1 MKKNKS
7 TIAPGEIRAIRERLG
22 ITQVEAGELLGGG
35 PRAFTKYEAGSVKP
49 AASVINLLRLLE
61 ADPSNLATLQGR
73 RSRPMTATMEPR
85 PFEVTGEHIAALTER
100 TFPLLLRRLLSA
112 EAQAHGLP
120 TDGIHVA
127 SSIFHPDG
135 GEDGRITW
143 EGDPDRTPFLPCRF
157 NQFQLKAGK
166 IQPMEAGQEVLS
178 ARGPV
183 KEMVRSALEA
193 KGHYIML
200 CSHPYV
206 RKGIEDRET
215 RIREAL
221 RGAGL
226 SIDDVQVRFRD
237 ADQIAA
243 WANHHPAVATWLKE
257 QTQPGAIGPFRSW
270 AHWAGRAEHDGSP
283 WVEDERLPVLRAR
296 LHEGLTKPRDVV
308 RAVGLSGIGKSRLV
322 LEALGPAAE
331 TGSFLHDLVLY
342 ADESEV
348 GSPALNAAVQSLAD
362 MRARA
367 VVVVDR
373 CPPESHRMLA
383 DMVSRVS
390 RRLSLITIDNEM
402 PPGTADGTTFKVGEA
417 PLSVVESVISR
428 VAPGLPSE
436 DQRRLVHF
444 SKGFP
449 GIAIRVARTWT
460 ESKPVAHATEDHF
473 VNAFVRGRR
482 PEEPEMLD
490 KSAKLLAAFGLVDL
504 KQAAESELRE
514 IAAHGRNLT
523 PADLRVS
530 IRRLVDR
537 GVAQR
542 RGRFVILQP
551 RPIAM
556 RLAERQWSEWNRCEW
571 NQVLAGDIS
580 ANLKT
585 LAARQL
591 TWLNTTGISKEV
603 LAHVCRPSGPFDEFE
618 GIARTAHAEVLSA
631 LAEIDSGIV
640 VDQLGRSL
648 ADVEDLSEVSG
659 DMRRHLVWA
668 LEKIAFHPETFADG
682 ARLLLCLAVAENEQG
697 IANNATG
704 QFKALFRVVL
714 GATAADSTARLS
726 VLDEAID
733 TDDPSQRAIVV
744 EALIDG
750 AETHGSSR
758 LVGAETHGS
767 RPALES
773 WCPSTAEEATDYI
786 NGCVSRLVEMAIQD
800 DEAGIAARTGLGR
813 HLRSLIRSGLIG
825 TVETVIGRVGGMSGQ
840 WTEALESLGHFLEYD
855 ASKMDGKI
863 GDRVRALIADL
874 QPKELESRVQYLVT
888 DMPWDFPCGEKLDF
902 DTRDQRKAEAVDT
915 LAAEIVEH
923 VEVLKDVVPRLSRG
937 RQRMAFAFGKAI
949 ASEGPAGAPSD
960 WLGRFIQ
967 AVVEIPEEERN
978 FDLLSGYIAGIAE
991 IHPELVNDFKRRAV
1005 RSPELAPALPL
1016 ICWRVGITP
1025 SDIGLIIGA
1034 FQEDLV
1040 PAWRLMQWTSGGVLA
1055 KVPAQA
1061 VAPLF
1066 DTMLDH
1072 SAEAFAVG
1080 VELMGMYAHGAPG
1093 ALEGLRPQVRKAA
1106 ENVARWGRSSG
1117 GAMYD
1122 HHFDQ
1127 ILTWIL
1133 KKGRQDPDA
1142 RAIALCLARAIA
1154 NFTDWRDVQV
1164 IKPIVPL
1171 LLSGFPEIVLPL
1183 VGQAIVSERTQ
1194 AWFLE
1199 DVLGD
1204 RFSSDLEQNPLIL
1217 SLPEDVLFAWCH
1229 AYPDRV
1235 PAFAA
1240 AIVPVLTTHRVDTL
1254 DRSLHPVTVRLLD
1267 EFGDREDVLE
1277 AFDRNVHTFGW
1288 IGSIT
1293 AYFALYEEPLSTL
1306 CDHRRHQV
1314 RRWASA
1320 MHRNLRAQ
1328 IESARI
1334 EDEERDAQW
1343 EI

>member
-1 MKKNKS
+1 MKKSNLV
-7 TIAPGEIRAIRERLG
+7 IAPNEIRAIRERLG
-22 ITQVEAGELLGGG
+22 LTQVEAGELLGGG

-61 ADPSNLATLQGR
+61 ADPSMLATLQGR

-85 PFEVTGEHIAALTER
+85 PFEVTGEHVAALTER

-112 EAQAHGLP
+112 EAQAYGLP

-127 SSIFHPDG
+127 SSIDHPDG

-143 EGDPDRTPFLPCRF
+143 EGDPDRTPFLPSRF

-166 IQPMEAGQEVLS
+166 ISPKEAGQEVLS
-178 ARGPV
+178 TRGTV

-193 KGHYIML
+193 KGHYTML

-206 RKGIEDRET
+206 RKGIEGRET

-226 SIDDVQVRFRD
+226 SIGDVQVRFRD
-237 ADQIAA
+237 AGQIAA

-348 GSPALNAAVQSLAD
+348 SSPALNGAVQSLAD
-362 MRARA
+362 MAARA

-373 CPPESHRMLA
+373 CPPESHRVLA

-390 RRLSLITIDNEM
+390 SRLSLITIDNEM
-402 PPGTADGTTFKVGEA
+402 PPGTADGTTLKVDEA
-417 PLSVVESVISR
+417 PLPVVESVISR
-428 VAPGLPSE
+428 AAPSLPSE

-460 ESKPVAHATEDHF
+460 ESKPVAHATEDHL
-473 VNAFVRGRR
+473 VDAFVRGRR
-482 PEEPEMLD
+482 PEEPEMLG
-490 KSAKLLAAFGLVDL
+490 KSAKLLAAFGLVDI

-523 PADLRVS
+523 PADLRVG
-530 IRRLVDR
+530 IRTLADR

-556 RLAERQWSEWNRCEW
+556 RLAERQWSEWSRCEW
-571 NQVLAGDIS
+571 EQVLAGDTS
-580 ANLKT
+580 ANLKI

-591 TWLNTTGISKEV
+591 ALLNTTSISKVV
-603 LAHVCRPSGPFDEFE
+603 LAHVCRPGGPFDGFE
-618 GIARTAHAEVLSA
+618 GIARTARAEVLSA
-631 LAEIDSGIV
+631 LAEIDSRIV
-640 VDQLGRSL
+640 VDQIGRSL

-659 DMRRHLVWA
+659 DMRRHLVWT
-668 LEKIAFHPETFADG
+668 LEKIAFRPETFEDG
-682 ARLLLCLAVAENEQG
+682 ARLLLRLAVAENEQG
-697 IANNATG
+697 IDNNATG
-704 QFKALFRVVL
+704 QFKSLFCMVL
-714 GATAADSTARLS
+714 GDTAADGTARLS
-726 VLDEAID
+726 LLDEAIG
-733 TDDPSQRAIVV
+733 TEDPSQRAIVV
-744 EALIDG
+744 EALIAG
-750 AETHGSSR
+750 VETYGSSR
-758 LVGAETHGS
+758 LIGAETHGS

-773 WCPSTAEEATDYI
+773 WCPSAAEEAADYI

-813 HLRSLIRSGLIG
+813 HLRSLIGSGLIG
-825 TVETVIGRVGGMSGQ
+825 TVETVVGRVGDMSEQ
-840 WTEALESLGHFLEYD
+840 WIEALESLGHFLEYD
-855 ASKMDGKI
+855 ASKMDAEI

-902 DTRDQRKAEAVDT
+902 DTRDRRKAEAVDT

-923 VEVLKDVVPRLSRG
+923 PEVLEDMVPRLSRG

-991 IHPELVNDFKRRAV
+991 IHPELVNDFKQRAV

-1016 ICWRVGITP
+1016 ICWRLGITP
-1025 SDIGLIIGA
+1025 SDIDLIIGA
-1034 FQEDLV
+1034 FQGNLV

-1055 KVPAQA
+1055 KVPDQA
-1061 VAPLF
+1061 IAPLF

-1080 VELMGMYAHGAPG
+1080 VELMGMYAHGAHG

-1106 ENVARWGRSSG
+1106 ENVARWGRSSR
-1117 GAMYD
+1117 GAMYN

-1154 NFTDWRDVQV
+1154 NFTDWRDVHV

-1183 VGQAIVSERTQ
+1183 VGQAIVSEPTR
-1194 AWFLE
+1194 AWLLE

-1204 RFSSDLEQNPLIL
+1204 RFSSDLEQNPPIL
-1217 SLPEDVLFAWCH
+1217 SLPEDALFAWCH

-1240 AIVPVLTTHRVDTL
+1240 ATVPVLTTHPVDTH
-1254 DRSLHPVTVRLLD
+1254 DPSLHPVTVRLLD

-1277 AFDRNVHTFGW
+1277 AIGRNMHTFGW
-1288 IGSIT
+1288 TGST
-1293 AYFALYEEPLSTL
+1293 TTYFSLYEEPLSTL
-1306 CDHRRHQV
+1306 CDHPRRQV

-1320 MHRNLRAQ
+1320 MHRHLRAQ

-1334 EDEERDAQW
+1334 EDDERDAQW

>member
-1 MKKNKS
+1 MKKSNS
-7 TIAPGEIRAIRERLG
+7 AIAPGEIRAIRERLG
-22 ITQVEAGELLGGG
+22 LTQVEAGELLGGG

-61 ADPSNLATLQGR
+61 ADPSVLATLQGR

-85 PFEVTGEHIAALTER
+85 PFEVTGEHVAALTER
-100 TFPLLLRRLLSA
+100 TFPLLLQRLLSA

-127 SSIFHPDG
+127 SSFSHPDG

-143 EGDPDRTPFLPCRF
+143 EGDPARTPFLPSRF

-166 IQPMEAGQEVLS
+166 ISPKEAGQEVLS
-178 ARGPV
+178 TRGTV

-206 RKGIEDRET
+206 RRGIEGREA

-226 SIDDVQVRFRD
+226 SIDDVQVGFRD
-237 ADQIAA
+237 AGQIAA
-243 WANHHPAVATWLKE
+243 WANHHPVVATWLKE

-270 AHWAGRAEHDGSP
+270 VHWAGRAEHDGSP
-283 WVEDERLPVLRAR
+283 WVEDERLPALRAR
-296 LHEGLTKPRDVV
+296 LHEGLTELRNVV

-331 TGSFLHDLVLY
+331 AGSFLHDLVLY
-342 ADESEV
+342 ADESEI
-348 GSPALNAAVQSLAD
+348 GSPVLNGAVQSLAD
-362 MRARA
+362 MGERA

-373 CPPESHRMLA
+373 CPPESHRVLA

-390 RRLSLITIDNEM
+390 SRLSLITIDNEM
-402 PPGTADGTTFKVGEA
+402 PPGTLDGTTFKVGEA
-417 PLSVVESVISR
+417 PLPVVESVISR

-460 ESKPVAHATEDHF
+460 ESKPVAHATEVHF
-473 VNAFVRGRR
+473 VDAFVRGRR

-490 KSAKLLAAFGLVDL
+490 KSAKLLAAFGLVDM

-523 PADLRVS
+523 PADLRVG

-542 RGRFVILQP
+542 RGSFVILQP

-556 RLAERQWSEWNRCEW
+556 RLAERQWSEWSRYEW
-571 NQVLAGDIS
+571 DQVLSGDTS
-580 ANLKT
+580 ANLKI

-591 TWLNTTGISKEV
+591 AVLNTTSISEEV
-603 LAHVCRPSGPFDEFE
+603 LAHVCRPGGPFDGFE
-618 GIARTAHAEVLSA
+618 GIAGTAHAEVLSA
-631 LAEIDSGIV
+631 LAEIDSRIV
-640 VDQLGRSL
+640 VDQIGRSL

-659 DMRRHLVWA
+659 DMRRHLVWT
-668 LEKIAFHPETFADG
+668 LEKIAFHSETFEDG
-682 ARLLLCLAVAENEQG
+682 ARLLLRLAVAESEQG

-704 QFKALFRVVL
+704 QFEALFRMAL
-714 GATAADSTARLS
+714 GGTAADRAARLS

-733 TDDPSQRAIVV
+733 TDDPPQRAIVV
-744 EALIDG
+744 EALIAG
-750 AETHGSSR
+750 AKTYGSSR

-773 WCPSTAEEATDYI
+773 WYPSTAEDATDYI
-786 NGCVSRLVEMAIQD
+786 NGCVARLVEAAIQD

-813 HLRSLIRSGLIG
+813 HLRSLIGAGLIS
-825 TVETVIGRVGGMSGQ
+825 TVETVVGRLGDMSGQ

-855 ASKMDGKI
+855 ASKMDGEI

-874 QPKELESRVQYLVT
+874 QPKELKSRVQYLVT

-902 DTRDQRKAEAVDT
+902 DTRDRRKAEAVDT
-915 LAAEIVEH
+915 LAAEIVGH
-923 VEVLKDVVPRLSRG
+923 LEVLKDVVPRLSRG
-937 RQRMAFAFGKAI
+937 RQQMAFAFGRAI
-949 ASEGPAGAPSD
+949 ACEGPVGAPSD
-960 WLGRFIQ
+960 WLEQFSQ
-967 AVVEIPEEERN
+967 AVVEVPEEERN

-991 IHPELVNDFKRRAV
+991 IHPELVNDFKQRAV

-1016 ICWRVGITP
+1016 ICWRLGITP
-1025 SDIGLIIGA
+1025 SDIGLIINV
-1034 FQEDLV
+1034 FQEDLI
-1040 PAWRLMQWTSGGVLA
+1040 PAWRLMQWRVGGRLA
-1055 KVPAQA
+1055 EVPAQA

-1072 SAEAFAVG
+1072 SAEAFAAG

-1106 ENVARWGRSSG
+1106 ENVARWGQSSG

-1133 KKGRQDPDA
+1133 EKGRQDPDA
-1142 RAIALCLARAIA
+1142 RATALCLARAIA
-1154 NFTDWRDVQV
+1154 NLTDWRDVQI
-1164 IKPIVPL
+1164 IKPIVPR

-1183 VGQAIVSERTQ
+1183 VGQAIVSEPAR
-1194 AWFLE
+1194 AWLLE

-1204 RFSSDLEQNPLIL
+1204 QFSSDPEQTPPIL

-1240 AIVPVLTTHRVDTL
+1240 AIVPVLTTHRVDTP

-1277 AFDRNVHTFGW
+1277 AIGRNMHTFGW
-1288 IGSIT
+1288 TGSVT
-1293 AYFALYEEPLSTL
+1293 TYFALYEEPLSTL
-1306 CDHRRHQV
+1306 RDHPRHQV

-1320 MHRNLRAQ
+1320 MRRRLRAQ

-1334 EDEERDAQW
+1334 EDEEQDAQW

>member
-1 MKKNKS
+1 MKKSNS
-7 TIAPGEIRAIRERLG
+7 AIAPGEIRAIRERLG
-22 ITQVEAGELLGGG
+22 LTQVEAGELLGGG

-61 ADPSNLATLQGR
+61 AEPSMLATLQGR

-85 PFEVTGEHIAALTER
+85 PFEVTGEHVTALTER

-112 EAQAHGLP
+112 EAQARGLP

-143 EGDPDRTPFLPCRF
+143 EGDPDRTPFLPSRF

-166 IQPMEAGQEVLS
+166 ISPKEAGQEVLS
-178 ARGPV
+178 TRGTV

-193 KGHYIML
+193 KGHYTML

-206 RKGIEDRET
+206 RKGIEGRET

-226 SIDDVQVRFRD
+226 TIDDVQVGFRD
-237 ADQIAA
+237 AGQIAA
-243 WANHHPAVATWLKE
+243 WANHHPAVAVWLKE

-270 AHWAGRAEHDGSP
+270 VHWAGRAEHDGSP

-296 LHEGLTKPRDVV
+296 LHEGLTEPRDVV

-331 TGSFLHDLVLY
+331 AGSFLHDLVLY

-348 GSPALNAAVQSLAD
+348 GSPALNDAVQSLAD
-362 MRARA
+362 MGARA

-373 CPPESHRMLA
+373 CPPESHRGLA
-383 DMVSRVS
+383 DMVTRVS
-390 RRLSLITIDNEM
+390 SRLSLITIDNEM
-402 PPGTADGTTFKVGEA
+402 PPGTLDGTTFKVGEA
-417 PLSVVESVISR
+417 PLPVVESVISR

-473 VNAFVRGRR
+473 VAAFVRGRR

-490 KSAKLLAAFGLVDL
+490 KSAKLLAAFGLVDI

-523 PADLRVS
+523 PADLRVG

-556 RLAERQWSEWNRCEW
+556 RLAERQWSEWSRCEW
-571 NQVLAGDIS
+571 DQVLAGDTS

-591 TWLNTTGISKEV
+591 ALLNTTSISMEV
-603 LAHVCRPSGPFDEFE
+603 LAHVCRPGGPFDGFE

-640 VDQLGRSL
+640 VDQIGRSL

-659 DMRRHLVWA
+659 DMRRHLVWT
-668 LEKIAFHPETFADG
+668 LEKIAFRPETFEDG
-682 ARLLLCLAVAENEQG
+682 ARLLLRLAVAENEQG
-697 IANNATG
+697 IDNNATG
-704 QFKALFRVVL
+704 QFKALFCMVL
-714 GATAADSTARLS
+714 GDTAADSTARLS

-733 TDDPSQRAIVV
+733 TNDLSQRAIVV
-744 EALIDG
+744 EALIAG
-750 AETHGSSR
+750 AETYGSSR
-758 LVGAETHGS
+758 LVGAETHGT

-786 NGCVSRLVEMAIQD
+786 NGCVARLVEMAIQD

-813 HLRSLIRSGLIG
+813 HLRSLIGSGLIG
-825 TVETVIGRVGGMSGQ
+825 TVETVVGRVGDMSGQ

-855 ASKMDGKI
+855 ASKMDGEI

-874 QPKELESRVQYLVT
+874 QPKELESRVQFLVT

-902 DTRDQRKAEAVDT
+902 DTRDRRKTEAVDT

-923 VEVLKDVVPRLSRG
+923 PEVLEDMVPRLSRG

-991 IHPELVNDFKRRAV
+991 IHPELVNDFKQRAV
-1005 RSPELAPALPL
+1005 RSPEIASALPL
-1016 ICWRVGITP
+1016 ICWRLGITP

-1117 GAMYD
+1117 GAMYA
-1122 HHFDQ
+1122 HHFVQ

-1133 KKGRQDPDA
+1133 KMGRQDPDA
-1142 RAIALCLARAIA
+1142 RATALCLARAIA
-1154 NFTDWRDVQV
+1154 NFTDWRDVQA
-1164 IKPIVPL
+1164 IKPIVPR

-1183 VGQAIVSERTQ
+1183 VGQAIVSEPAR
-1194 AWFLE
+1194 AWLLE

-1204 RFSSDLEQNPLIL
+1204 RFSSNLEQNPPIL

-1277 AFDRNVHTFGW
+1277 AIGRNVHTFGW
-1288 IGSIT
+1288 TGSIT
-1293 AYFALYEEPLSTL
+1293 TYFALYEEPLSTL
-1306 CDHRRHQV
+1306 CDHPRHQV

-1320 MHRNLRAQ
+1320 MHRHLRAR

>member
-1 MKKNKS
+1 MKKRNS
-7 TIAPGEIRAIRERLG
+7 AIAPGEIRAIRERLG
-22 ITQVEAGELLGGG
+22 LTQIEAGELLGGG

-61 ADPSNLATLQGR
+61 ADPSILATLQGR

-85 PFEVTGEHIAALTER
+85 PFEVTGEHVAALTER

-127 SSIFHPDG
+127 SSISHPDG

-143 EGDPDRTPFLPCRF
+143 EGNPARTPFLPSRF

-166 IQPMEAGQEVLS
+166 ISPKEAGQEVLS
-178 ARGPV
+178 TRGTA

-206 RKGIEDRET
+206 RKGIEGREA

-226 SIDDVQVRFRD
+226 SINDVQVGFRD

-243 WANHHPAVATWLKE
+243 WANHHPVVATWLKE

-270 AHWAGRAEHDGSP
+270 VHWAGRAEHDGSP

-296 LHEGLTKPRDVV
+296 LHEGLTEPRNVV

-331 TGSFLHDLVLY
+331 AGSFLHDLVLY

-348 GSPALNAAVQSLAD
+348 GSPALNGAVQSLAD
-362 MRARA
+362 MGARA

-373 CPPESHRMLA
+373 CPPESHKVLA
-383 DMVSRVS
+383 NMVSRVGS
-390 RRLSLITIDNEM
+390 RLSLITIDNEI
-402 PPGTADGTTFKVGEA
+402 PPGALDRTTFEVGGA
-417 PLSVVESVISR
+417 PLPVVESVISR

-473 VNAFVRGRR
+473 VDAFVRGRR

-490 KSAKLLAAFGLVDL
+490 KSAKLLAAFGLVDT

-514 IAAHGRNLT
+514 IAAYGRNLT
-523 PADLRVS
+523 PADLRVG
-530 IRRLVDR
+530 IQRFVDR
-537 GVAQR
+537 GIAQR

-556 RLAERQWSEWNRCEW
+556 RLAERQWSEWSRCEW
-571 NQVLAGDIS
+571 DQVLAGDTS
-580 ANLKT
+580 ANLKI

-591 TWLNTTGISKEV
+591 ALLNTTSISKEV
-603 LAHVCRPSGPFDEFE
+603 LAHVCRPGGPFDGFE
-618 GIARTAHAEVLSA
+618 GIARAAHAEVLSA
-631 LAEIDSGIV
+631 LAEVDSRVV
-640 VDQLGRSL
+640 VDQIGCSL

-659 DMRRHLVWA
+659 DMRRHLVRT
-668 LEKIAFHPETFADG
+668 LEKIAFHPETFEDS
-682 ARLLLCLAVAENEQG
+682 ARLLLRLAVAENEQG
-697 IANNATG
+697 IDNNATG
-704 QFKALFRVVL
+704 QFKALFCMVH
-714 GATAADSTARLS
+714 GDTAADSTARLS

-733 TDDPSQRAIVV
+733 TNDPSQRAIVV
-744 EALIDG
+744 EALIAG
-750 AETHGSSR
+750 ANTYPSARH
-758 LVGAETHGS
+758 VGAETHGS
-767 RPALES
+767 RPALDS
-773 WCPSTAEEATDYI
+773 WYPSTAEEAIDYI
-786 NGCVSRLVEMAIQD
+786 NGCVTRLVEIAIQD

-813 HLRSLIRSGLIG
+813 HLRSLIGSGLIG
-825 TVETVIGRVGGMSGQ
+825 TVETVVGRVGDMSGQ

-855 ASKMDGKI
+855 ASKMDGEI

-902 DTRDQRKAEAVDT
+902 DTRDRRKAEAVDT

-923 VEVLKDVVPRLSRG
+923 LEVLKDVVPRLSRG
-937 RQRMAFAFGKAI
+937 PQRMAFAFGKAI
-949 ASEGPAGAPSD
+949 ASEDPAGAPSD

-967 AVVEIPEEERN
+967 AVVEVPEEERN

-991 IHPELVNDFKRRAV
+991 IHPELVNDFKQRAV

-1016 ICWRVGITP
+1016 ICRRLGIAP

-1034 FQEDLV
+1034 VQEDRV

-1055 KVPAQA
+1055 EVPAQA

-1072 SAEAFAVG
+1072 SVEAFAVG
-1080 VELMGMYAHGAPG
+1080 VELMGMYAHGTPG

-1106 ENVARWGRSSG
+1106 ENVARWGQSSG

-1142 RAIALCLARAIA
+1142 RATALCLARAIA

-1164 IKPIVPL
+1164 IKPIVPR
-1171 LLSGFPEIVLPL
+1171 LLSNFPEIVLPL
-1183 VGQAIVSERTQ
+1183 VGQAIVSDPVR
-1194 AWFLE
+1194 AWYLE
-1199 DVLGD
+1199 DILGD
-1204 RFSSDLEQNPLIL
+1204 RFSSDPEQSPPIL

-1240 AIVPVLTTHRVDTL
+1240 AIVPVLSTHRADTL

-1277 AFDRNVHTFGW
+1277 AIGRNMHTFGW

-1293 AYFALYEEPLSTL
+1293 TYFALYEEPLSTL
-1306 CDHRRHQV
+1306 CDHPRHQV

-1320 MHRNLRAQ
+1320 MHRHLRAQ

-1334 EDEERDAQW
+1334 EEEERDAQW